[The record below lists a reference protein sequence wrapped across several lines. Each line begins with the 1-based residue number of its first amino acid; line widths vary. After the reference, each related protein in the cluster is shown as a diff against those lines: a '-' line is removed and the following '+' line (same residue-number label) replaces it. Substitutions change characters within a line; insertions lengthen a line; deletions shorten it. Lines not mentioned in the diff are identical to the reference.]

1 MLGERMPL
9 AELCPGLETEAVLTA
24 YCRGRTGLLADDGAR
39 WAVLIL
45 PGGGYECIAPAEGE
59 PVALAFAAAGVQ
71 AFVLSYSVLPARWPR
86 QFLEGAAALAWLRSR
101 AGTYGFRPDR
111 VAVCGF
117 SAGGAPGGVP
127 VLPVGSPYIK
137 GGAGP
142 GPGAGAARRVH
153 PVLPGGERGALPLPP
168 GRRGGAAAGSAGA
181 ARPPPRL
188 SVGHGGGC
196 HGAGGEHPGLR
207 PGAAGKTGCPSSCTS
222 SRTGPTPW
230 GWPTGRAP
238 GTRPTTTPT
247 RRPGWP
253 CWRGLAERTELTWS
267 RRWC

>member
-45 PGGGYECIAPAEGE
+45 PGGGYERIAPAEGE

-101 AGTYGFRPDR
+101 AGTYGFWPDR

-117 SAGGAPGGVP
+117 SAGGH
-127 VLPVGSPYIK
+127 L
-137 GGAGP
+137 AGCLSCLWD
-142 GPGAGAARRVH
+142 H
-153 PVLPGGERGALPLPP
+153 PVLKETL
-168 GRRGGAAAGSAGA
+168 
-181 ARPPPRL
+181 
-188 SVGHGGGC
+188 
-196 HGAGGEHPGLR
+196 GLAPVQVR
-207 PGAAGKTGCPSSCTS
+207 PGALG
-222 SRTGPTPW
+222 SRLNCQN
-230 GWPTGRAP
+230 R
-238 GTRPTTTPT
+238 
-247 RRPGWP
+247 
-253 CWRGLAERTELTWS
+253 E
-267 RRWC
+267 